1 MVQTVIMVA
10 RIRVLAGTEQ
20 RFESIFAGRRARA
33 HAHEPGTLK
42 YDLFGESAD
51 PLVYTVIEEFVDAA
65 AAQAHLDAS
74 IDHEELMACFD
85 GKPEVHTLFPI
96 SAR

>member
-1 MVQTVIMVA
+1 MQTVIMVA
-10 RIRVLAGTEQ
+10 RIRVRAGTER
-20 RFESIFAGRRARA
+20 RFESVFAGRRHRA
-33 HAHEPGTLK
+33 HTQEPGTLR
-42 YDLFGESAD
+42 YDLFGETAD

-85 GKPEVHTLFPI
+85 GTPEVHTLFPI
-96 SAR
+96 SER